1 MIPFASGGI
10 LTSPHLFGTKSG
22 DTVLAGEAGPE
33 AFVPLGRTREGKLGV
48 EIAGGGISGGGTPVL
63 VVNVFNNASN
73 AVQTTQQSGT
83 DQNGNPRLDVFI
95 DQLDAGL
102 AGKVQSGTSKLG
114 AAIDKTRGTTTSK
127 KLYT

>member
-1 MIPFASGGI
+1 M
-10 LTSPHLFGTKSG
+10 
-22 DTVLAGEAGPE
+22 LAGEAGPE